1 MTTHTYDTLR
11 YPPHHNTTTKYTHNA
26 CYAICRYP
34 QGLGVKSTLYIKF
47 MKEEVDLER
56 ECARYAIQALVAT
69 HFFRQKAGT

>member
-34 QGLGVKSTLYIKF
+34 QGLGVKSTLYTKF

-56 ECARYAIQALVAT
+56 ECARSGGDPLLPPKGRDVSILL
-69 HFFRQKAGT
+69 